1 MRRSWRRPV
10 TRHATRWC
18 VGALALAAFLAVAG
32 CSAVERAPSP
42 STPADTASSALS
54 TPAGHDT
61 GGLRP
66 EGATETAR
74 VVRVVDGDTLIVDRG
89 RGEERLRYIG
99 VDAPESV
106 RPDTPI
112 EFMGREASAA
122 NAALV
127 EGATVILEKD
137 VSETDRFGR
146 LLRYVW
152 LRDGDAWLLVSL
164 ELVRQGYAQVVTF
177 PPDVRWVEV
186 LRDAQ
191 RVARDAGLGLWGAAT
206 PRP

>member
-1 MRRSWRRPV
+1 MRQPMTMRGRRLRAGLLV
-10 TRHATRWC
+10 A
-18 VGALALAAFLAVAG
+18 ALALAACGGPAPAGQASPGASAVA
-32 CSAVERAPSP
+32 APS
-42 STPADTASSALS
+42 ASGAAQ
-54 TPAGHDT
+54 AGEA
-61 GGLRP
+61 LRP
-66 EGATETAR
+66 IGETETAR

-89 RGEERLRYIG
+89 RGNERLRYIG
-99 VDAPESV
+99 IDAPESV
-106 RPDTPI
+106 KPDTPV
-112 EFMGREASAA
+112 EFMGKEASAA

-127 EGATVILEKD
+127 DGATVVLEKD

-152 LRDGDAWLLVSL
+152 LRDGETWLFVDL

-177 PPDVRWVEV
+177 PPDVRWVDT

-206 PRP
+206 PVP

>member
-1 MRRSWRRPV
+1 MRQPMTMRGRRLRAGLLV
-10 TRHATRWC
+10 A
-18 VGALALAAFLAVAG
+18 ALALAACGGPAPAGQASPGASSVA
-32 CSAVERAPSP
+32 APS
-42 STPADTASSALS
+42 ASGAAQ
-54 TPAGHDT
+54 AGEA
-61 GGLRP
+61 LRP
-66 EGATETAR
+66 IGETETAR

-89 RGEERLRYIG
+89 RGNERLRYIG
-99 VDAPESV
+99 IDAPESV
-106 RPDTPI
+106 KPDTPV
-112 EFMGREASAA
+112 EFMGKEASAA

-127 EGATVILEKD
+127 DGATVVLEKD

-152 LRDGDAWLLVSL
+152 LRDGETWLFVDL

-177 PPDVRWVEV
+177 PPDVRWVET

-206 PRP
+206 PVP